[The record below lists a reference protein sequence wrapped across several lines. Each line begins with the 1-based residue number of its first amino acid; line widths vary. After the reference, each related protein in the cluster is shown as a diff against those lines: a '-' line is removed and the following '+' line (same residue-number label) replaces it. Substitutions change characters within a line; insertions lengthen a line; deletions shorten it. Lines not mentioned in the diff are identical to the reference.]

1 MQRKEGALIRTYT
14 ILGVPSYSYAG
25 LGLRRFRITELRAL
39 RVWLCMDLALR
50 VWVKV
55 LRGSWV
61 VVSGVT
67 SRVTLIIT
75 HIRVLITH
83 L

>member
-1 MQRKEGALIRTYT
+1 
-14 ILGVPSYSYAG
+14 
-25 LGLRRFRITELRAL
+25 
-39 RVWLCMDLALR
+39 MDLALR